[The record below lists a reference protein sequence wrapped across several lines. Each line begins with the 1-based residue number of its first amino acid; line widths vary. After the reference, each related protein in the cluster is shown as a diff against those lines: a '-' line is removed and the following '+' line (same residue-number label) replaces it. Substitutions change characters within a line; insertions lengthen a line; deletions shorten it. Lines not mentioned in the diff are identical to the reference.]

1 MSYDISAFKVLI
13 KKIFPPNK
21 SVFTVDTDGDAKTD
35 SLQIKFINLLI
46 PFVIPKEIEIGD
58 FNINKFDPDTLDPS
72 KYGEFYLDDTK
83 LDFSKDNVN
92 LGIIKSRLL
101 IYHKGES
108 FNLDD
113 IIEGKL
119 SGRTINLNDSIT
131 LLIKLDDD
139 TLKKFTKGTHYFKIE
154 SDLVSNLEINF
165 ELDENNMNIKF
176 DPDNT

>member
-21 SVFTVDTDGDAKTD
+21 CVFTVDTDGNAKID

-58 FNINKFDPDTLDPS
+58 FNIKKFDPNTLDLS
-72 KYGEFYLDDTK
+72 KYGELYLDDTK
-83 LDFSKDNVN
+83 LNFSKENVN
-92 LGIIKSRLL
+92 LDMIKSRLL
-101 IYHKGES
+101 IYHKGKS

-119 SGRTINLNDSIT
+119 SGRTINLNDSIS

-139 TLKKFTKGTHYFKIE
+139 ILKKFTKGTHYFRIE
-154 SDLVSNLEINF
+154 SDLVTNLEINF
-165 ELDENNMNIKF
+165 EMDENNMNIKF